1 MIGHAKRS
9 NAIYLNTLK
18 RLKNEDIKSSHSL
31 NNVCKYIAFDL
42 FAGPIITYDP
52 LLFRDLRY
60 PPGFSSS
67 RFSFHLLT
75 LSTFSK
81 WISLPCL
88 AQHTTL
94 PNNLEIS
101 EYLSVLSYYRS
112 CLISTTLEH
121 LAQRAQTVASI
132 ESSSTV
138 VCFFL
143 RTCRPSSR
151 RQPSFLSSF
160 VPLIFE
166 DKMDKKSDPL
176 QQMITKFLENDLKS
190 NLVNFIR

>member
-1 MIGHAKRS
+1 MNRSGAYVMIGHAKRS

-94 PNNLEIS
+94 PNNSEIS
-101 EYLSVLSYYRS
+101 EYLSVLSYLLQKLSHLKNPRAS
-112 CLISTTLEH
+112 CTTCTDCGVH
-121 LAQRAQTVASI
+121 R
-132 ESSSTV
+132 V
-138 VCFFL
+138 VIH
-143 RTCRPSSR
+143 R
-151 RQPSFLSSF
+151 RLFLSPQLSS
-160 VPLIFE
+160 I
-166 DKMDKKSDPL
+166 
-176 QQMITKFLENDLKS
+176 
-190 NLVNFIR
+190 